1 MIGLRSEDESET
13 RAESK
18 KQLKDQERQRVRSER
33 LLQMIMLFLNSSH
46 RRTSIQT
53 SIYSPCYY
61 QWQSSVMECE
71 EQGEEQITASDISTP
86 QSS

>member
-1 MIGLRSEDESET
+1 MIGLRSEDERES

-18 KQLKDQERQRVRSER
+18 KQLKDRERQRVRSER
-33 LLQMIMLFLNSSH
+33 LLPLIMLVLNSSQ
-46 RRTSIQT
+46 RRT
-53 SIYSPCYY
+53 SPCYY
-61 QWQSSVMECE
+61 QWQRSVMECE